1 MTELGALLSARRLF
15 ILLGPYGSG
24 KTEIAVNLALRLAR
38 SGRRTALADLDIV
51 NPYFRSREKGD
62 ILAGAGV
69 ELIAPARETWAAD
82 LPALPPKL
90 WTLIQDSTLAGV
102 MDIGGDKG
110 AVVLAAFSQ
119 ALIKAGPAVWYVLN
133 QARQTAQSPQA
144 AAGQLRE
151 TEARAKIPVTGL
163 INNTH
168 LMADTDAGLVLS
180 GARYAREVAS
190 LTGLPVVCHSVQQ
203 SVAGGLSFP
212 EPVLPLE
219 LTMKRPWE

>member
-90 WTLIQDSTLAGV
+90 WTLIQDSTL
-102 MDIGGDKG
+102 